1 MKRISKISA
10 VAACL
15 LLFAVM
21 AMGSGSSSDSSSSAK
36 VGEAGQ
42 DTTTEQGTAAEQ
54 DSATE
59 EAEVKTEYH
68 VGDILKDGDV
78 QSVYAASGE
87 YQEENEYMKPE
98 EGKKCIF
105 LKLAFENQGTS
116 DQSISSLNFECYAD
130 GYNADTHYTEND
142 FSATL
147 SPGRTTEG
155 MLVFEVPQDAQ
166 NIEVEYETNFITEEK
181 LKFIYDGDKDSGY
194 VAKADTGASE
204 NAYAVGDIVE
214 SQNLNI
220 TYLSCEND
228 TSYSEFSEPA
238 AGMHYVT
245 LTFEFENKGDSD
257 EMVSMYDFDCY
268 ADGKNCE
275 QAYFRDDNLTATL
288 SAGRKAQGTVTFTV
302 PDDAS
307 TVEAEFVS
315 NIWTSDRVVFTVS
328 E

>member
-1 MKRISKISA
+1 MKRISKMSA

-36 VGEAGQ
+36 AGEAAQ

-59 EAEVKTEYH
+59 VKTEYH

-78 QSVYAASGE
+78 QIVYAASGE

-194 VAKADTGASE
+194 VAEAKTGASE
-204 NAYAVGDIVE
+204 NTYAVGDIVE

-220 TYLSCEND
+220 QSRQPVCIML
-228 TSYSEFSEPA
+228 
-238 AGMHYVT
+238 
-245 LTFEFENKGDSD
+245 L
-257 EMVSMYDFDCY
+257 
-268 ADGKNCE
+268 
-275 QAYFRDDNLTATL
+275 
-288 SAGRKAQGTVTFTV
+288 
-302 PDDAS
+302 
-307 TVEAEFVS
+307 
-315 NIWTSDRVVFTVS
+315 
-328 E
+328 